1 MSDASPIRTVH
12 LHFAAAS
19 TVFGRSRKLRTYLL
33 ILTPACSFDLSMST
47 LFRNK
52 MKSTLANNLF
62 AQTSFHRSRLSS
74 YTTTLI
80 SRVRVGNAYTPT
92 SLFTDRSSASFW
104 SKAPIGARKMMAWQ
118 SSKNCIHVCRWV
130 LDYTTR

>member
-1 MSDASPIRTVH
+1 MSPCAQMH

-33 ILTPACSFDLSMST
+33 ILTPACSFDLSTST
-47 LFRNK
+47 LFKNR

-74 YTTTLI
+74 YTTNLI
-80 SRVRVGNAYTPT
+80 SRDQVEPVYTPT

-104 SKAPIGARKMMAWQ
+104 SKAPMGARNMIAWQ